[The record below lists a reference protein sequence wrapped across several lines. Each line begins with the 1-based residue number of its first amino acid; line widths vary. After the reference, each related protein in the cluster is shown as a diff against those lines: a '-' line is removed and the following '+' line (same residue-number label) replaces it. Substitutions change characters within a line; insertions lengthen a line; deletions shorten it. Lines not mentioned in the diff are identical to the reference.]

1 MAAEADG
8 PDSQQAEALDD
19 VCDEALTQLVGMPM
33 MTSLDR
39 SVLRQWTDA
48 RPRHVAWLAESG
60 NLVPALKEMAHAAG
74 RAVHTMRSQGVS
86 AEAVQHEARVQLLYF
101 PTEDDVPVLPMRLAP
116 YGQPPPKTEGQ
127 RTKTKGRNSDD
138 GVAA

>member
-86 AEAVQHEARVQLLYF
+86 AEAVQHEARVQLLYL

-116 YGQPPPKTEGQ
+116 YGQPPPKTEG
-127 RTKTKGRNSDD
+127 RNSDD